1 MRTGELKVLHINSS
15 DSSGGAA
22 RACIDINNALNQIG
36 VDSKVLVQVKHS
48 EHQKVN
54 SVNNNFIDKFK
65 TSVRRLADYLFLRI
79 FTVEDRGRFTIAYI
93 GKDISKLQI
102 VKNADIINLHW
113 INEGFISLAV
123 LKKIARLGKPV
134 VWTFHDMWAFTGGC
148 HYSLGCSKFEHE
160 CFDCPSLKLKSNK
173 DLSNRIFND
182 KIKLFRELNFNIVT
196 CSNWLASEVK
206 RSQLLKDRKI
216 EVIPNTLKTEVYKPL
231 DKSVVFQELG
241 LDMSKKYILFGT
253 MTLKDKRKGIELFI
267 ECVDLL
273 YKRDSY
279 FTENIK
285 LLILGSEKKMRNIKL
300 PLETIFLGRLN
311 SEIDV
316 AKFYNAGSVFVAPSR
331 EDNLPNTVMESLSCG
346 TPVAAFNIGGMPDMI
361 DHKINGYLAKPF
373 DVEDLA
379 QGIIWLLN
387 NPDAS
392 EMSLASRGKILNNFN
407 YDLIAKSYLKYY
419 QSISTLNS

>member
-1 MRTGELKVLHINSS
+1 LRTGELKVLHINSS

-48 EHQKVN
+48 QHEKV
-54 SVNNNFIDKFK
+54 SSINNNPFEKFK
-65 TSVRRLADYLFLRI
+65 TLIRRLADYLLLKI
-79 FTVEDRGRFTIAYI
+79 FTVEDRGRFTIPYF
-93 GKDISKLQI
+93 GKDISKLRI
-102 VKNADIINLHW
+102 VKNADIINIHW
-113 INEGFISLAV
+113 VNEGFISLAV
-123 LKKIARLGKPV
+123 LKEIAGLRKPI

-148 HYSLGCSKFEHE
+148 HYSLGCRKFEQE
-160 CFDCPSLKLKSNK
+160 CFNCPSLKLNSKR

-182 KIKLFRELNFNIVT
+182 KIKLFRDLNFNIVT

-206 RSQLLKDRKI
+206 KSQLLKDRNI

-231 DKSVVFQELG
+231 DKTVVFQELG
-241 LDMSKKYILFGT
+241 LDMNKKYILFGT

-267 ECVDLL
+267 DCINLL
-273 YKRDSY
+273 FKRDSY
-279 FTENIK
+279 FRENVK
-285 LLILGSEKKMRNIKL
+285 LLILGSEKKMKKIKL
-300 PLETIFLGRLN
+300 PIETIYLGRLN
-311 SEIDV
+311 SETDV

-361 DHKINGYLAKPF
+361 DHKINGYLAKPY
-373 DVEDLA
+373 DVDDLA
-379 QGIIWLLN
+379 QGILWLLN
-387 NPDAS
+387 CPDTS
-392 EMSLASRGKILNNFN
+392 EMTQASRGKILDKFN

-419 QSISTLNS
+419 QSIFYAE